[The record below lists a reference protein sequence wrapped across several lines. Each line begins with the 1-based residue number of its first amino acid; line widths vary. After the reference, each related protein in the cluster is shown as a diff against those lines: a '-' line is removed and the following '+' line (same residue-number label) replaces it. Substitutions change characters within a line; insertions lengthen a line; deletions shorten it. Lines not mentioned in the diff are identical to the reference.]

1 MAGRTTP
8 VVLRSVTVSRF
19 RVVANSMRANPVSK
33 RTSPAPYAQ
42 NVPGLFQA
50 RYQEVL
56 LQGLLTKGIVSP
68 LCIVQSFNWMITM
81 MGLSAWCRAL
91 RRLFYLEGSDFDS
104 SCLREGLI
112 LFICRFADFWA
123 DLILGERNL

>member
-19 RVVANSMRANPVSK
+19 CVVSNNMKANPVST

-42 NVPGLFQA
+42 DVPGLFQA
-50 RYQEVL
+50 MNQEVL
-56 LQGLLTKGIVSP
+56 LQGLLPKGIVSS

-81 MGLSAWCRAL
+81 MDLSAWCRAL
-91 RRLFYLEGSDFDS
+91 RRLFYLEGSDFGPG
-104 SCLREGLI
+104 CLNQGLI
-112 LFICRFADFWA
+112 LFIYRFIDFWA
-123 DLILGERNL
+123 DLVLDERSL